1 MKNIHEWNN
10 EYALYHKNK
19 TNKLIHWVCI
29 PLIMFSLFGLLSLI
43 EPLTFTLNKSI
54 YKISILSAFILMAIL
69 YYLKLSKN
77 LAVGMLLISIIFI
90 TAIDIISIFQ
100 TKQLLLIYVLIF
112 IVAWIGQFIGHKI
125 EGKKPAFFK
134 DLKFLLIGPAWML
147 SVLYLKLKIRI

>member
-134 DLKFLLIGPAWML
+134 DLQFLLIGPLWLL
-147 SVLYLKLKIRI
+147 SFIYNKLNIKI